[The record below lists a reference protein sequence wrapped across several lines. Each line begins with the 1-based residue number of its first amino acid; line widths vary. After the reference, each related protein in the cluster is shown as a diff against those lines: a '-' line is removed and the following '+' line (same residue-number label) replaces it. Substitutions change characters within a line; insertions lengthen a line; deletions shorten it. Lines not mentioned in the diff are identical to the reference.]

1 MFTVKI
7 LIPIFI
13 LYILERLYLLPIY
26 IPLNITPN
34 GIRSASYLA
43 KSIAHHA
50 HADIALCCMDMEYD
64 NNATMFAFSS
74 RVEKSYFNIYIF
86 LDAHDIKTFLD
97 YQQRTKNEKYYR
109 PCFKKGQNYIICEAL
124 VTHDK
129 NNIPPIN
136 GQKYY
141 QQFPG
146 EDLIYTNNETTNTIT
161 KKDSHHVHTK

>member
-26 IPLNITPN
+26 IPLDITPT

-43 KSIAHHA
+43 KSVAHHA
-50 HADIALCCMDMEYD
+50 HADIELCCMDMEYD
-64 NNATMFAFSS
+64 NNSTMFTFSS
-74 RVEKSYFNIYIF
+74 RIQKSYFNIYIF
-86 LDAHDIKTFLD
+86 LNADDIKTFLS
-97 YQQRTKNEKYYR
+97 YQQKNKKYYR
-109 PCFKKGQNYIICEAL
+109 PCFKKGENYIICEAL

-129 NNIPPIN
+129 NSIPHIN

-141 QQFPG
+141 NKFPG
-146 EDLIYTNNETTNTIT
+146 EDLLYTNDEITKTIT
-161 KKDSHHVHTK
+161 KKDSYHGYTK